1 MAITNDKV
9 GQRHLKSD
17 WHWEGISVIIKS
29 AYKAPEKVIILDKN
43 GNRK

>member
-9 GQRHLKSD
+9 GQRHFKSD

-29 AYKAPEKVIILDKN
+29 PNRAPEKVILLDKN